1 MEITLD
7 SLIRDVQ
14 AASPVTLERLRA
26 ASERA
31 AGLADLGDSLLSH
44 FVDQSRKD
52 GKTWAEIGA
61 HLGVTRQA
69 VQKRFV
75 DGPAAFERFTD
86 RARLAVAH
94 ANDEARAMNH
104 NYIGTE
110 HLLLALFDTNGG
122 VSDVVLR
129 DLGLTKEATV
139 EEIEAVIGRGPTA
152 VTGQQPF
159 TPRAKKVLDEAGSAA
174 AELGHDYIGT
184 EHLLLALFRGQD
196 GLAKVVL
203 WRRGAVESPVRVKIV
218 EHHTGVAKDT

>member
-1 MEITLD
+1 
-7 SLIRDVQ
+7 
-14 AASPVTLERLRA
+14 
-26 ASERA
+26 
-31 AGLADLGDSLLSH
+31 
-44 FVDQSRKD
+44 
-52 GKTWAEIGA
+52 
-61 HLGVTRQA
+61 
-69 VQKRFV
+69 
-75 DGPAAFERFTD
+75 
-86 RARLAVAH
+86 
-94 ANDEARAMNH
+94 
-104 NYIGTE
+104 
-110 HLLLALFDTNGG
+110 

-203 WRRGAVESPVRVKIV
+203 WRRGAVESTVRVKIV
-218 EHHTGVAKDT
+218 EHLTGVAKDT